1 MHCDFHWATEKPPA
15 TLRKRTISLS
25 LVQSSRESTVSAR
38 MMTDRLTDESIING
52 SSQYPSGLSRVL
64 LPFPFLNIS
73 SKCKITVHPFNR
85 TYSSSTLSSSTIF
98 EAFEKRKGGRAYFIV
113 SVAVNCRF
121 FAVDLTDGMLLQL
134 YGICK
139 SAHPVALLL
148 ICYMLVMSHV
158 R

>member
-52 SSQYPSGLSRVL
+52 SYQYPSGISRVL

-73 SKCKITVHPFNR
+73 SKCKIIVHPFNR
-85 TYSSSTLSSSTIF
+85 TYSCSTLSSSTIF
-98 EAFEKRKGGRAYFIV
+98 EAFEKRKGEGIFHCI
-113 SVAVNCRF
+113 CRGQLPLF
-121 FAVDLTDGMLLQL
+121 RCRLDRWNAAATLPVRVPTLLHSSFPL
-134 YGICK
+134 
-139 SAHPVALLL
+139 
-148 ICYMLVMSHV
+148 
-158 R
+158 